1 MMKNLKNKIAKINPV
16 WYLLFLLG
24 TFPVWYQALYMM
36 VLELWCIAYGIV
48 Y

>member
-1 MMKNLKNKIAKINPV
+1 MKNLKNKISKIDPI
-16 WYLLFLLG
+16 WYLLIILG